1 MAILITGGAGYIG
14 SYVIDELYKEYEVI
28 VLDNF
33 SNSSLLNFNQDKAKL
48 YIGSVLDM
56 SMLETIFKNHTINKV
71 IHLAAFKSVPNS
83 MENPLEYYENN
94 VVGLINV
101 LKICNKY
108 NCKDIL
114 FTSSACVYD
123 IKDNPLN
130 EFDILK
136 SNNVYGDTKII
147 CENILKNESTFNST
161 ILRLF
166 NVVGGE
172 DKATGNSTNLIPS
185 IKRSI
190 EKHEPFYLYGN
201 CIRDYISVYDVAK
214 VIHHLLTKQKHLQIY
229 NVGTGIGHTT
239 EEIVFAYE
247 QLFNVKINTIKKDSR
262 TGDTN
267 ITVSDNSLLLQ
278 NIDFSLKTN
287 LIDILQ

>member
-190 EKHEPFYLYGN
+190 EKNEPFYLYGN